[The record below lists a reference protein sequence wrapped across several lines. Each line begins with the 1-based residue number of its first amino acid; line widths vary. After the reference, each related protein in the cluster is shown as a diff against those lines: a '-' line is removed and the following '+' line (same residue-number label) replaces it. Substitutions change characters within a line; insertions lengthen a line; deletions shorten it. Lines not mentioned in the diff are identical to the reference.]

1 MPVAKPEGPGVPRP
15 GAGACGGH
23 GQGAAS
29 AWSRAST
36 PPRQPLLITPV
47 PGWPGLRAGSLPP
60 VETPLA
66 LGLMRFKSPVLAGGF
81 QQGLTRPDLHE
92 SLSRLE
98 AVRRWQAGTE
108 PKERAPSLP
117 SRLIAPVPAGSKD
130 EFIIFSCKPAPLPP
144 LLLPLVAP
152 GPQSPR
158 RPPRAQ
164 PPAVRHVSPRP
175 L

>member
-1 MPVAKPEGPGVPRP
+1 MPRP

-164 PPAVRHVSPRP
+164 PPSVRHVSPRP